1 MRLCAKPEGFVFSVP
16 VRGMSCINGEI
27 GKIGGCRFVSVPVR
41 GMSCIVQLDA
51 QAVSGPLCFR
61 PREGYELHPLK
72 VEDERYSDNVSVPVR
87 GMSCITTFVNRKK
100 GGKAFPSP

>member
-1 MRLCAKPEGFVFSVP
+1 MRDEFL
-16 VRGMSCINGEI
+16 ND
-27 GKIGGCRFVSVPVR
+27 VSVPVR

-87 GMSCITTFVNRKK
+87 GMSCITNRK
-100 GGKAFPSP
+100 GGIL